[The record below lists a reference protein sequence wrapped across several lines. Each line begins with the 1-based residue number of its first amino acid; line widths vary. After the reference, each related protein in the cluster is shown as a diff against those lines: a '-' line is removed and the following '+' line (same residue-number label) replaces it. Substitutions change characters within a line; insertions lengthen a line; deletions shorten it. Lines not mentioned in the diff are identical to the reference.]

1 LNKINRIFFGVFLLF
16 GASWLGL
23 AAYPYFTFAALLP
36 SKDEATG
43 EVAPMGKPG
52 TAEQGSQ
59 VYASNGCVYCHSQ
72 VVRDKD
78 DGSDIDRGWGK
89 RRTVARDYL
98 FDRYVFLGT
107 ARFGADLAN
116 VGDRQTDPQWFYR
129 YLYDPRAFNPETMMP
144 AHKWLFKTMKIE
156 GQPSSDA
163 VKLEGGNAPAPGFEV
178 VPTADGKAL
187 VNYLLALKK
196 NYALPEA
203 PEPKE

>member
-1 LNKINRIFFGVFLLF
+1 LNKINRIFWGVLVLF

-23 AAYPYFTFAALLP
+23 VAYPYLTFAALQP
-36 SKDEATG
+36 NKDEATG
-43 EVAPMGKPG
+43 EVAPLGKPG
-52 TAEQGSQ
+52 TAEQGYH

-72 VVRDKD
+72 VVRDKEA
-78 DGSDIDRGWGK
+78 GSDIDRGWGK

-107 ARFGADLAN
+107 ARLGDDLAN
-116 VGDRQTDPQWFYR
+116 VGVRQTDPQWFYR
-129 YLYDPRAFNPETMMP
+129 YLYAPKTFNAETIMP

-156 GQPSSDA
+156 GQSSLDA
-163 VKLEGGNAPAPGFEV
+163 LKLEGENAPASGFEV

-187 VNYLLALKK
+187 VDYLLALKK
-196 NYALPEA
+196 NYVLPEA